1 WFDARSRNPCRTR
14 ADLRQCEAHRSHWRN
29 PRTQYRPLPGRRGDL
44 RRPRKFRAPDARA
57 DGRSSRC
64 ATPGSQVMLRSTYA
78 RASVDGSLGSI
89 RHSSS
94 EGVQAQHEEV
104 MTGLTL
110 SLSKGEATA

>member
-1 WFDARSRNPCRTR
+1 
-14 ADLRQCEAHRSHWRN
+14 
-29 PRTQYRPLPGRRGDL
+29 
-44 RRPRKFRAPDARA
+44 
-57 DGRSSRC
+57 
-64 ATPGSQVMLRSTYA
+64 MLRSTYA